1 MKTPAGKE
9 CRFYYQN
16 YHRGREEQECRLIRH
31 NARSPEWRPQ
41 DCFRC
46 PVPDILL
53 ANSNPNLVLEATVKS
68 GFLGF
73 NRRVEVKAF
82 CSKHLVDVP
91 VPEVGCAQCAREKPG
106 LQALFDDEEL

>member
-16 YHRGREEQECRLIRH
+16 FHRGHSDQECRLIMG
-31 NARSPEWRPQ
+31 NPRSEEWKPT
-41 DCFRC
+41 DCSNC

-53 ANSNPNLVLEATVKS
+53 ANSNPDLVLEASIEK

-82 CSKHLVDVP
+82 CSKHLIDVP
-91 VPEVGCAQCAREKPG
+91 KPHVGCPQCAREKPG
-106 LQALFDDEEL
+106 LHDLFADLDE